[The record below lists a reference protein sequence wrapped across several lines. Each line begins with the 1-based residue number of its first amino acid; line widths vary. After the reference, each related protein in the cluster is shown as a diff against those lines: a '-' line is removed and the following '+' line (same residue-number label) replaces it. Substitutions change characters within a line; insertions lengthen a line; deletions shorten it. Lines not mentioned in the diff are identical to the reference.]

1 MTLGAFA
8 CATAC
13 SHVVTGQ
20 PVAGGHHAPAQGS
33 PTVTWREHVLPTD
46 CLLSGRQMSDL
57 AGVEIDDGRDTEI
70 KRSDGT
76 AGHSCNYYATA
87 GGVLSFTATIK
98 VQSPSTGVI
107 TKQLLADIGDPGA
120 TEVPGFGLRTI
131 IEPLT
136 RPDDFPAMRV
146 ATDKYLAN
154 VVLVVGNIPAPPDI
168 AAWKR
173 AAAEILTALP
183 A

>member
-20 PVAGGHHAPAQGS
+20 PVAGVHDAPTQGS
-33 PTVTWREHVLPTD
+33 PTVTWREHVLPSD
-46 CLLSGRQMSDL
+46 CLLSGSQMSDL

-70 KRSDGT
+70 ERSDGT
-76 AGHSCNYYATA
+76 AGHSCNYYTTA

-98 VQSPSTGVI
+98 VQSPSTGLI

-120 TEVPGFGLRTI
+120 TEVPGIGQRMI

-136 RPDDFPAMRV
+136 RPDAFPAMRV

-154 VVLVVGNIPAPPDI
+154 VVLVVGNIPAPPDV
-168 AAWKR
+168 AAWTR
-173 AAAEILTALP
+173 AASEILKALP